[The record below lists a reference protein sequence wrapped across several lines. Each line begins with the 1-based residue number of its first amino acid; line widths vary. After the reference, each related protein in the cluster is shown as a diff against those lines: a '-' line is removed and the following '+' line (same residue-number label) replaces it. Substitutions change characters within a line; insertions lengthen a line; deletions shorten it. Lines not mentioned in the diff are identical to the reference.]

1 MSYEQDPRNIFV
13 QQRQGYSEK
22 QPATQQSNHTQNT
35 SGQQGGSTQGNP
47 QEEYAKRVEEMK
59 RLAAKYEREG
69 EGQLVKDIVNN
80 VIEQKARGQLT
91 NEQLINF
98 AKRITPLLNAEQRGR
113 LEGLLEELLKL

>member
-1 MSYEQDPRNIFV
+1 MAFEQDPRNIFV
-13 QQRQGYSEK
+13 QQRQEYSEK
-22 QPATQQSNHTQNT
+22 TATQQRTQPS
-35 SGQQGGSTQGNP
+35 SGQGNTAQGSQ
-47 QEEYAKRVEEMK
+47 QEEIAKRVEEMK

-91 NEQLINF
+91 NEQLITF
-98 AKRITPLLNAEQRGR
+98 AKRVAPLLNAEQRSR